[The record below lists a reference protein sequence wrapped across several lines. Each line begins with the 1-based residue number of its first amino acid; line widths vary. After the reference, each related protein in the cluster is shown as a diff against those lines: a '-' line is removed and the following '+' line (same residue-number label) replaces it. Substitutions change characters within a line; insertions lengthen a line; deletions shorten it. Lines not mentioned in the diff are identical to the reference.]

1 MTRRQEINRLDYTR
15 AFLGDSKITWPQ
27 AQKKLDSS
35 QARIINQLA
44 TMKADK
50 KESWA
55 AFHKND
61 YKSANKAWSKLS
73 KNNPNDAADIKNAK
87 LLAQIKMVYGKDA
100 LSLAQK
106 HKINEFLAQL
116 VAEGESFG
124 QYWGY

>member
-1 MTRRQEINRLDYTR
+1 MTRRQEINRLEYTR
-15 AFLGDSKITWPQ
+15 AFLGDPKITWPQ

-35 QARIINQLA
+35 QQRIINQLA

-61 YKSANKAWSKLS
+61 WKSTNKAWSKLA
-73 KNNPNDAADIKNAK
+73 KNNPDVADDVKRAK

-100 LSLAQK
+100 LSLEQK
-106 HKINEFLAQL
+106 NEVNAFLAQL